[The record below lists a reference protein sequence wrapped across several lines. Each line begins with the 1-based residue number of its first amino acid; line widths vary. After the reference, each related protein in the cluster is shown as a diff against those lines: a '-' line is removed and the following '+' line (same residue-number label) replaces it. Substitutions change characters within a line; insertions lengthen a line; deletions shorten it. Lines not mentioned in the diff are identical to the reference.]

1 MNEWMNKTT
10 SWLMNNDQSWADK
23 NNLYFCSLLIKQY
36 IISFFSFIY
45 RSLSPPPSSVLL
57 PPNLP
62 PTPTLY
68 YPSPINPKC
77 PKLQM
82 CQKIFPLIHFPVS
95 SLSLLIGLYKTE
107 CIKKWK
113 KQRHFIPTDEG
124 YVWVSMKVLY
134 RFCRYNISTL
144 SFESS
149 SEEKWWRYLCCT
161 IWNLIISECSSFLD
175 QMTRA
180 WNF

>member
-1 MNEWMNKTT
+1 MFFIDKTIYY
-10 SWLMNNDQSWADK
+10 LMLFLHLQE
-23 NNLYFCSLLIKQY
+23 SL
-36 IISFFSFIY
+36 
-45 RSLSPPPSSVLL
+45 PPPSSVLL
-57 PPNLP
+57 PPNPHP
-62 PTPTLY
+62 PDSDPPLY

-77 PKLQM
+77 LKLQM

-107 CIKKWK
+107 CIKKWE

-144 SFESS
+144 PFESL

-161 IWNLIISECSSFLD
+161 IWNLIISKCSSFLD